1 MKKIII
7 VNIIILVI
15 LVLTIFL
22 VLHIFNIKYH
32 GVPIYGKLGV
42 TLEDLKSYKHQK
54 KIKHVEL
61 DYINY
66 FSKYKAEVYLDYY
79 KKKNQISDSH
89 LIMEKG
95 IDINLFF
102 FIDKNNCR
110 ENKNENYINSDLV
123 LLGDSYLWG
132 VTINSPFDI
141 AGNLRKTF
149 PKKKIIN
156 LGSPGT
162 GPPDQLNLLKTL
174 TFDHEF
180 KKFIWFFYEGN
191 DYQETT
197 INISGNNL
205 KKCNFIGSYEKE
217 VSLVNNSLRKNSLLT
232 NSKIFLANH
241 LRGLGSFLK
250 IFKNWSAEFNLNEEH
265 YDITL
270 RAAKNYLDTKK
281 VETRIIYYIPSYT
294 YQSFKKNV
302 NHPQTDQISKLRGK
316 VREIAIKNGFE
327 FMDGNIFLGSVEN
340 RLDLYHYEYPTH
352 FNSLGYKLISDQ
364 ISEYLQKINNLK

>member
-1 MKKIII
+1 MKKTIII
-7 VNIIILVI
+7 NIIFLVI
-15 LVLTIFL
+15 LILTIFL
-22 VLHIFNIKYH
+22 ILHVFNLKYQ

-42 TLEDLKSYKHQK
+42 TLEDLKSYKYQK

-66 FSKYKAEVYLDYY
+66 FSKYTAEVYLDNY
-79 KKKNQISDSH
+79 KKKNQISDSS

-110 ENKNENYINSDLV
+110 ENENENYINSDLV

-149 PKKKIIN
+149 SKKKIIN

-162 GPPDQLNLLKTL
+162 GPSDQLNLLKTL
-174 TFDHEF
+174 TFDYEF

-197 INISGNNL
+197 IKIEDNNL
-205 KKCNFIGSYEKE
+205 KKCNFISSNKE
-217 VSLVNNSLRKNSLLT
+217 VALVNNTFKKNSLLT

-250 IFKNWSAEFNLNEEH
+250 IFKNWSTEFNLNEEH

-270 RAAKNYLDTKK
+270 RDAKNYLDTKK
-281 VETRIIYYIPSYT
+281 IETRIIYYIPSYT
-294 YQSFKKNV
+294 YQSYKKNIK
-302 NHPQTDQISKLRGK
+302 HPQLDQIDKLRSKL
-316 VREIAIKNGFE
+316 REIAIKNGFE
-327 FMDGNIFLGSVEN
+327 FMDGNIFLDSTEN

-364 ISEYLQKINNLK
+364 ISEYLEKINNVK

>member
-1 MKKIII
+1 MKKTIII
-7 VNIIILVI
+7 NIIFLVI
-15 LVLTIFL
+15 LILTIFL
-22 VLHIFNIKYH
+22 ILHVFNLKYQ

-66 FSKYKAEVYLDYY
+66 FSKYTAEVYLDNY
-79 KKKNQISDSH
+79 KKKNQISDSS

-149 PKKKIIN
+149 SKKKIIN

-162 GPPDQLNLLKTL
+162 GPSDQLNLLKTL
-174 TFDHEF
+174 TFDYEF

-197 INISGNNL
+197 IKIEDNNL
-205 KKCNFIGSYEKE
+205 KKCNFISSNKE
-217 VSLVNNSLRKNSLLT
+217 VALVNNTFKKNSLLT
-232 NSKIFLANH
+232 NSKILLANH

-250 IFKNWSAEFNLNEEH
+250 IFKNWSTEFNLNEEH

-270 RAAKNYLDTKK
+270 RDAKNYLDTKK
-281 VETRIIYYIPSYT
+281 IETRIIYYIPSYT
-294 YQSFKKNV
+294 YQSYKKNIK
-302 NHPQTDQISKLRGK
+302 HPQLDQIDKLRSK

-327 FMDGNIFLGSVEN
+327 FMDGNIFLDSVEN

-364 ISEYLQKINNLK
+364 ISEYLEKINNVK

>member
-1 MKKIII
+1 MKKTIII
-7 VNIIILVI
+7 NIIFLVI
-15 LVLTIFL
+15 LILTIFL
-22 VLHIFNIKYH
+22 ILHVFNLKYQ

-42 TLEDLKSYKHQK
+42 TLEDLKSYKYQK

-66 FSKYKAEVYLDYY
+66 FSKYTAEVYLDNY
-79 KKKNQISDSH
+79 KKKNQISDSS

-110 ENKNENYINSDLV
+110 ENENENYINSDLV

-149 PKKKIIN
+149 SKKKIIN

-162 GPPDQLNLLKTL
+162 GPSDQLNLLKTL
-174 TFDHEF
+174 TFDYEF

-197 INISGNNL
+197 IKIEDNNL
-205 KKCNFIGSYEKE
+205 KKCNFISSNKE
-217 VSLVNNSLRKNSLLT
+217 VALVNNTFKKNSLLT

-250 IFKNWSAEFNLNEEH
+250 IFKNWSTEFNLNEEH

-270 RAAKNYLDTKK
+270 RDAKNYLDTKK
-281 VETRIIYYIPSYT
+281 IETRIIYYIPSYT
-294 YQSFKKNV
+294 YQAYKKNIK
-302 NHPQTDQISKLRGK
+302 HPQLDQIDKLRSK

-327 FMDGNIFLGSVEN
+327 FMDGNIFLDSVEN

-364 ISEYLQKINNLK
+364 ISEYLEKINNVK